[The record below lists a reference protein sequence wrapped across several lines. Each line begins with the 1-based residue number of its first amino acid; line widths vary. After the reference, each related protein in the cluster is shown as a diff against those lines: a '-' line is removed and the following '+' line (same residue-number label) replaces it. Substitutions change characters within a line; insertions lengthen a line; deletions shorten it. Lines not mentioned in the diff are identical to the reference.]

1 MTTKEMIEKIS
12 LDASMQ
18 EAIAKCTTPKEAY
31 DYAKEKGL
39 TDTIEQFVETMGEL
53 KKASAQMSEADVDA
67 VTGGASG
74 VSISLTAVS
83 AGSAASATAIA
94 AASASAACGL

>member
-12 LDASMQ
+12 LDTSMQ

-31 DYAKEKGL
+31 DYAKGQGL

-67 VTGGASG
+67 VTGGASE
-74 VSISLTAVS
+74 VSMAVTAVS
-83 AGSAASATAIA
+83 VSSAASATAIA
-94 AASASAACGL
+94 TASASAACGL